1 MKGIRITDDD
11 DLRDL
16 AMACRVALAQA
27 ERDRDAQSSP
37 TVRAQLDANV
47 RRYRDLAERLDRA
60 RAVTAPSDRRSPHTP
75 RS

>member
-1 MKGIRITDDD
+1 MALRITSDD

-16 AMACRVALAQA
+16 AMACRVAMVQA

-37 TVRAQLDANV
+37 TVRNQLDANV

-60 RAVTAPSDRRSPHTP
+60 RNSTTLPARNPSR
-75 RS
+75 